1 MTILRLGD
9 DYLLRL
15 VDLGVVFFS
24 VAVVVC
30 KLHPYRQVPL
40 DVRTGTIEREGGQVI
55 EWHHLPVVND
65 ELQETCPSVPRYG
78 LDHLM

>member
-1 MTILRLGD
+1 MAIGTKDPMTILRLGD

-30 KLHPYRQVPL
+30 KLHRIDKSRL
-40 DVRTGTIEREGGQVI
+40 MSGQGQSNVK
-55 EWHHLPVVND
+55 EVK
-65 ELQETCPSVPRYG
+65 
-78 LDHLM
+78 